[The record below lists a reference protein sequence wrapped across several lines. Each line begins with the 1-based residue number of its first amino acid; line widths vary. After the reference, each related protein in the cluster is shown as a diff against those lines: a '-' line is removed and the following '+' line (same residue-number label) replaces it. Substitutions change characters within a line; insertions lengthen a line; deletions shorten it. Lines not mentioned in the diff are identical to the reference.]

1 MTLLWTRLAVHD
13 LDAAYEYIAESNP
26 VAAERIA
33 ERIAAAAAAIVQHP
47 RIGKPGRVSGTR
59 ELVVAGTPFI
69 VVYRMGPNRAE
80 ILSMMHGARM
90 WPDRF

>member
-59 ELVVAGTPFI
+59 ELVGAGTPFI
-69 VVYRMGPNRAE
+69 VIYRMRLNRAE
-80 ILSMMHGARM
+80 ILSVMHGARM